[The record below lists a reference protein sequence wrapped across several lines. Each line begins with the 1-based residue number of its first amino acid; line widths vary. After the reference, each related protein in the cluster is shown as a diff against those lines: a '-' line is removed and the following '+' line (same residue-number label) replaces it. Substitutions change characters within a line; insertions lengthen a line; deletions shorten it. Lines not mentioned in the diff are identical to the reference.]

1 MKMNLQELRT
11 FLTIV
16 DTGSLV
22 RASEVLNVTQSTV
35 TARLHSLEDQLG
47 QTLINR
53 SKSGATM
60 TGAGVRLH
68 RYADTIAD
76 LWRQARQ
83 ETALPDGTSGVC
95 NLACETDLWPELGEV
110 FFHNLQRDHPDLAIS
125 VWLGS
130 HADVAAWLKDGKS
143 DLAFTHRAA
152 NSQRQGQIELD
163 ADRLVLVSTRPDSP
177 LRFDPGYVFV
187 EAGEAFG
194 RDHAAAYAD
203 ANTARLNFG
212 NATVGLDH
220 ILRVGG
226 SAYLPDRLVTNHIQ
240 NGTLSYLQDAP
251 TFTRRVYLTFN
262 RSARDGWA
270 WLDSAVAQLAV
281 NAS

>member
-1 MKMNLQELRT
+1 MNLQELRT

-16 DTGSLV
+16 ETGSLV

-35 TARLHSLEDQLG
+35 TARLQSLEEELG
-47 QTLINR
+47 QTLLNR

-68 RYADTIAD
+68 RYADTISD

-83 ETALPDGTSGVC
+83 ETALPDSTSGVC
-95 NLACETDLWPELGEV
+95 NLACELDLWPQLGER
-110 FFHNLQRDHPDLAIS
+110 FFDDLQRSHPNLAVS

-130 HADVAAWLKDGKS
+130 QTDVTAWLKDGKS
-143 DLAFTHRAA
+143 DLAFTHRSASSA
-152 NSQRQGQIELD
+152 RQDQIELPS
-163 ADRLVLVSTRPDSP
+163 DRLILVSTKPDSP

-226 SAYLPDRLVTNHIQ
+226 SAYLPERLVRHHIAQ
-240 NGTLSYLQDAP
+240 ARLFALKAAP
-251 TFTRRVYLTFN
+251 DFTRRVYLTFN
-262 RSARDGWA
+262 RSARDGWP
-270 WLDSAVAQLAV
+270 WLDAAVDQLAV
-281 NAS
+281 NSS